1 MVNDQ
6 LHIIM
11 PVKDS
16 IAIAERAI
24 HSIVDCGYTLCVY
37 DDNSLPENAQRLD
50 KIAAEKHI
58 QVVHVSSLTDHPSP
72 NYRLVLQQ
80 SQQQAL
86 IENKHLLI
94 VESDVIIKANTLNRM
109 LEEVQKGVG
118 MVAAVT
124 VDEQGEYNFP
134 YHYLHRLRYRFLSK
148 KTIDTKKRFS
158 FCCTLL
164 TNELLKKATPWEQ
177 WGYVPVAETQW
188 TMRRVVRAAMHRYN
202 LQALLDTVKQNRC
215 AEDFDDRYSTQKID
229 FIRKWYHTR
238 TKHPQISLDEF
249 QQAYAEEHNDTWW
262 DVPDTQQ
269 DMEQT
274 VVDCA
279 DADLFIQALDPKD
292 LEILQLRNKG
302 HSLEEIA
309 QMLGYKTHSAVLKR
323 IQKLGE
329 KYQEFAGTD
338 IGF

>member
-24 HSIVDCGYTLCVY
+24 HAIVDCGYTLCVY

-50 KIAAEKHI
+50 EIANDKHI
-58 QVVHVSSLTDHPSP
+58 QVVHISSLTDHPSP

-109 LEEVQKGVG
+109 LEEVQEGVG

-124 VDEQGEYNFP
+124 VDERGEYNFP

-164 TNELLKKATPWEQ
+164 TNELLKKA
-177 WGYVPVAETQW
+177 
-188 TMRRVVRAAMHRYN
+188 
-202 LQALLDTVKQNRC
+202 
-215 AEDFDDRYSTQKID
+215 DFQR
-229 FIRKWYHTR
+229 
-238 TKHPQISLDEF
+238 
-249 QQAYAEEHNDTWW
+249 
-262 DVPDTQQ
+262 
-269 DMEQT
+269 
-274 VVDCA
+274 
-279 DADLFIQALDPKD
+279 LDPTKNWYD
-292 LEILQLRNKG
+292 VTISHWSIALGLRN
-302 HSLEEIA
+302 LL
-309 QMLGYKTHSAVLKR
+309 MLGNPVLHLPHSSRPWKRLKYTHPLRYYWRKITQR
-323 IQKLGE
+323 LDKI
-329 KYQEFAGTD
+329 
-338 IGF
+338 